1 MKNTHGYT
9 LIVKNCRGTLFSSVD
24 TRMEARRTNIRKEKR
39 KKKKQQNAWKFLH
52 VAQKFFTHC
61 RKIFSFFVQNCFSFF
76 SNVAKR
82 SPRTKFIQAYYEAWR
97 IVQRLI
103 RTHTH
108 TYTHARIY
116 AQTHTPTLFKN
127 CAEK

>member
-24 TRMEARRTNIRKEKR
+24 TRMEARRTNMKKEKR
-39 KKKKQQNAWKFLH
+39 RKKTTKHIEISTRGTK
-52 VAQKFFTHC
+52 VFFTHC
-61 RKIFSFFVQNCFSFF
+61 RKIFSLFVQNCFFFRIF

-103 RTHTH
+103 HAHTYARTHIRTD
-108 TYTHARIY
+108 TYIDVV
-116 AQTHTPTLFKN
+116 
-127 CAEK
+127 

>member
-39 KKKKQQNAWKFLH
+39 KKKQQNAWKFLH

-76 SNVAKR
+76 QQRRETISTNKVYTSVLR
-82 SPRTKFIQAYYEAWR
+82 SLEDRSEID
-97 IVQRLI
+97 
-103 RTHTH
+103 THTH
-108 TYTHARIY
+108 THIY
-116 AQTHTPTLFKN
+116 ARTHIRTDTYTDVV
-127 CAEK
+127 